1 MFERAPLLDFVLFA
15 QATPLFAQATH
26 SPATS
31 DISLT
36 WSEVAIAA
44 SLIGINAILS
54 WKLRLGLERQIAIS
68 AIRMTVQ
75 LALLGL
81 VLKQIFSLSSA
92 APVLALAT
100 VMTIVAGVAAVRRI
114 DHRFDSIYP
123 SALFAVWSSTWLV
136 TAVTVLLIV
145 RPQPWHSPQV
155 VIPLLGMV
163 LGNSLTGISLGLDR
177 FLSELRQRRDEV
189 ELRLTMGMS
198 RRLCQRDS
206 DGHDPHP
213 QYDVR
218 GRNCESAGDD
228 DGPTARWGAAD
239 PGGAVPD
246 HDHVRDRG
254 GHRHRRHAGSVGRLS
269 ADYHADAPNRLA
281 ADSVKDGMSD
291 NMGQA
296 SGACVA
302 EQRSRTRTP
311 TPRHPLGA
319 TEAS

>member
-1 MFERAPLLDFVLFA
+1 MFERAALLDYVLFA
-15 QATPLFAQATH
+15 QAVQTPA
-26 SPATS
+26 PS

-36 WSEVAIAA
+36 WTEVAIAA

-92 APVLALAT
+92 TPVLALAM

-189 ELRLTMGMS
+189 ELRLTMGGTRWEACRDVFASATRTAMIPILNTMS
-198 RRLCQRDS
+198 VAGIVSLPGMMTGQLLA
-206 DGHDPHP
+206 GAPP
-213 QYDVR
+213 IQAVQYQIMIMFVI
-218 GRNCESAGDD
+218 
-228 DGPTARWGAAD
+228 AAAIAI
-239 PGGAVPD
+239 GVMLA
-246 HDHVRDRG
+246 
-254 GHRHRRHAGSVGRLS
+254 L
-269 ADYHADAPNRLA
+269 LA
-281 ADSVKDGMSD
+281 AYLRITTPMHQIDW
-291 NMGQA
+291 Q
-296 SGACVA
+296 
-302 EQRSRTRTP
+302 QIRSKT
-311 TPRHPLGA
+311 A
-319 TEAS
+319 